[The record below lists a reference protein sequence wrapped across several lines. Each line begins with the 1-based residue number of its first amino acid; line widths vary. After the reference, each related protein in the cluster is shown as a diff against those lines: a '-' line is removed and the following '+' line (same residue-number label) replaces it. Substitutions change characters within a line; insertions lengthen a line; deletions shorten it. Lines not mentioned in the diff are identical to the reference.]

1 MRSLVFT
8 RLKQSLVK
16 DMPRLLSL
24 PVKVCPFSLQGKAM
38 EKALALSF
46 AEAIEE
52 GDLDFLEQRW
62 LKLTVSDLAA
72 SWYITFDN
80 ERLVVQANAP
90 QVDVSFSG
98 ELNDFVLMMGRKEDP
113 DTLFFQRR
121 LKIEGDT
128 ELGLEL
134 KNLLDNLDIDDLPR
148 WMSEP
153 LKHGAAMVSEYRV
166 A

>member
-1 MRSLVFT
+1 MFT

-24 PVKVCPFSLQGKAM
+24 PVKMCPFSLQGKAM

-80 ERLVVQANAP
+80 ERLRVQAQAP

-134 KNLLDNLDIDDLPR
+134 KNLLDNLDIDDLPS

-153 LKHGAAMVSEYRV
+153 LKQGAAMVSEYRV

>member
-1 MRSLVFT
+1 MLT

-24 PVKVCPFSLQGKAM
+24 PIKMCPFVLQEKAM

-62 LKLTVSDLAA
+62 LKLNVSDLAA
-72 SWYITFDN
+72 SWYITFD
-80 ERLVVQANAP
+80 EECLKVKASAP

-134 KNLLDNLDIDDLPR
+134 KNLLDNLDIDDLPS
-148 WMSEP
+148 WMSEA

>member
-1 MRSLVFT
+1 MLT

-24 PVKVCPFSLQGKAM
+24 PVKMCPFSLQGKAM

-80 ERLVVQANAP
+80 ERLRVQAQAP

-134 KNLLDNLDIDDLPR
+134 KNLLDNLDIDDLPA

-153 LKHGAAMVSEYRV
+153 LKHGAAMVSEYRL

>member
-1 MRSLVFT
+1 MLT

-24 PVKVCPFSLQGKAM
+24 PVKMCPFALQGKAM

-62 LKLTVSDLAA
+62 LKLNVSDLAA
-72 SWYITFDN
+72 SWYITFD
-80 ERLVVQANAP
+80 EEKLKVQANAP

-98 ELNDFVLMMGRKEDP
+98 ELNDFVLMMGRQEDP

-128 ELGLEL
+128 ELGL
-134 KNLLDNLDIDDLPR
+134 
-148 WMSEP
+148 
-153 LKHGAAMVSEYRV
+153 
-166 A
+166 